1 MQESA
6 QLEGTIPLFPLG
18 VVLLPHMHM
27 PLHIFEERYKLMIKE
42 CLTNKTEF
50 GIVYFSGKKLMSTGC
65 TAKIIEVLKR
75 YDDGRA
81 DIITLGERRFVI
93 NEIHDQGPYLQASVA
108 FLDDQDE
115 INLKVCRELAQ
126 TGLDLLKQFGEISG
140 QQSGINFSDHLDVK
154 SISFEVAGCDGFD
167 LVEKQ
172 KLLEMRSTYERLR
185 KGVESLAKILE
196 RLKLNSAIS
205 KIINGNGNL
214 SQYGYMSE
222 E

>member
-1 MQESA
+1 MQESD
-6 QLEGTIPLFPLG
+6 QSHGTIPLFPLG

-42 CLTNKTEF
+42 CLTHKTEF
-50 GIVYFSGKKLMSTGC
+50 GIVYFSGEKLMSTGC

-75 YDDGRA
+75 YDDGRS

-108 FLDDQDE
+108 FFDDQDD

-140 QQSGINFSDHLDVK
+140 QQSGINFSDRLDVK
-154 SISFEVAGCDGFD
+154 SISFEIAGCDGFD

-196 RLKLNSAIS
+196 RIKLNSTIS

-214 SQYGYMSE
+214 SQYGHGSVD
-222 E
+222 